1 VGRHRPDPRGHARIL
16 IAAAAVALA
25 LALVVVGGVAL
36 WGALTSEPARPA
48 PATSQADPPAASA
61 PQKTSTGRPRQPTTS
76 TATGGAALIVRCRAA
91 KCGVFISSSP
101 DNDVLFNGFMRQGEE
116 RRADEPR
123 MNLVVSDSGGV
134 DVIINGKLQPKGAS
148 GKRKIYTIVKR

>member
-1 VGRHRPDPRGHARIL
+1 VGRHRPDPRGHARIF

-25 LALVVVGGVAL
+25 IALLVVGGVAL
-36 WGALTSEPARPA
+36 WGALTSGPARPG
-48 PATSQADPPAASA
+48 PATSQADPPAATQS
-61 PQKTSTGRPRQPTTS
+61 TSTGRPRQPQPS
-76 TATGGAALIVRCRAA
+76 AATDGGVALVVRCRVA

-101 DNDVLFNGFMRQGEE
+101 DNDVLFNGFLRQGEV

-134 DVIINGKLQPKGAS
+134 DVIINGKLQPKGAP
-148 GKRKIYTIVKR
+148 GKRQTYTVIKR

>member
-25 LALVVVGGVAL
+25 IALLVVGGVAL
-36 WGALTSEPARPA
+36 WGALTSEPARPG
-48 PATSQADPPAASA
+48 PATSQADPPAAA
-61 PQKTSTGRPRQPTTS
+61 TQKTSTGRPRQPTTS
-76 TATGGAALIVRCRAA
+76 TATGGAALVVRCRAA
-91 KCGVFISSSP
+91 RCGVFISSSP
-101 DNDVLFNGFMRQGEE
+101 DNDVLFNGVMRQGEE

-134 DVIINGKLQPKGAS
+134 DVIINGKLQPKGTP
-148 GKRKIYTIVKR
+148 GKRRIYTIVKS

>member
-1 VGRHRPDPRGHARIL
+1 L

-25 LALVVVGGVAL
+25 IALLVVGGVAL
-36 WGALTSEPARPA
+36 WGALTSEPARPG
-48 PATSQADPPAASA
+48 PATSQADPPAAARSTASA
-61 PQKTSTGRPRQPTTS
+61 TARPRQPQTS
-76 TATGGAALIVRCRAA
+76 TAGGGGALLVRCRAA

-101 DNDVLFNGFMRQGEE
+101 DNDVLFNGIMRQGEE

-134 DVIINGKLQPKGAS
+134 DVYINGKLQPKGTP
-148 GKRKIYTIVKR
+148 GKRKIYTIVKT